1 MRERVEDPKTV
12 RQRFVLIVVALGA
25 GWVWFRYG
33 MDALVDIAL
42 VMGVVLALLR
52 LGPGIGKRRTVD
64 FSVPHLGPSE
74 RDIDLDPMFRMFSHN
89 IWHNR
94 KSD

>member
-33 MDALVDIAL
+33 VDALVDIAL
-42 VMGVVLALLR
+42 VMGVVLASLR
-52 LGPGIGKRRTVD
+52 LGPGIGKRSYIPYEHSS
-64 FSVPHLGPSE
+64 FGPT
-74 RDIDLDPMFRMFSHN
+74 DNQKLFDPAYKNLYPEN
-89 IWHNR
+89 IFTDS
-94 KSD
+94 K